1 MESSDGGDTSDS
13 FLDDRAVSELSECPT
28 SDAGSEPD
36 DAPCVKRRR
45 TDSEDS
51 ADEYAPVRVARGLWG
66 CVVVV
71 GLAAPADV
79 RVLVLRD
86 DPGDAAVA
94 ALDHA
99 MAADYPHPHVR
110 AALALLGLVDRDGVR
125 ALPGVQS
132 VPLPPLAPCHV
143 FVVNCMAQSKD
154 CA

>member
-1 MESSDGGDTSDS
+1 MEYAYPGHSAPADRPPRRPAGQHARLGPAVADVVGVHDKRRALGASQVHPRRRSTKAMESSDGGDTSDS

-86 DPGDAAVA
+86 DPGA
-94 ALDHA
+94 
-99 MAADYPHPHVR
+99 
-110 AALALLGLVDRDGVR
+110 
-125 ALPGVQS
+125 
-132 VPLPPLAPCHV
+132 
-143 FVVNCMAQSKD
+143 
-154 CA
+154 